1 MLFFGAN
8 PGRSA
13 HSLSL
18 RAAREVWSCRERLA
32 ELLSAPDPARIV
44 FCLNCTDALNI
55 AVQGSLRPGMHVIT
69 TALEHNSVLRQLAH
83 LNSSG
88 AIRLTI
94 LQPGSDGTVAAAQFE
109 RAISPD
115 TSLVICTHAS
125 NVTGA
130 IQPVVEIG
138 ALCRARGVRFVL
150 DAAQTAGIIPVNV
163 KAIGCD
169 LAAMPGHKGLYGPMG
184 TGALYIAD
192 GVDVQPLRRGGT
204 GSSSQNV
211 YQPDEMPE
219 RLESG
224 TLNLP
229 GIAGLRAGIEF
240 VMQRG
245 DATRKS
251 ERVLMEKLLFGLK
264 TIPNARI
271 LGPQSAAGRVGV
283 VSFNIGSMP
292 STDIADALNSR
303 GIAVRA
309 GLHCAPLAHEH
320 YGTLEQ
326 GAVRVSLGAFN
337 TEAEIDNLLNAL
349 RKIASEQ

>member
-1 MLFFGAN
+1 M
-8 PGRSA
+8 
-13 HSLSL
+13 
-18 RAAREVWSCRERLA
+18 V
-32 ELLSAPDPARIV
+32 
-44 FCLNCTDALNI
+44 
-55 AVQGSLRPGMHVIT
+55 
-69 TALEHNSVLRQLAH
+69 
-83 LNSSG
+83 
-88 AIRLTI
+88 
-94 LQPGSDGTVAAAQFE
+94 
-109 RAISPD
+109 
-115 TSLVICTHAS
+115 
-125 NVTGA
+125 
-130 IQPVVEIG
+130 
-138 ALCRARGVRFVL
+138 
-150 DAAQTAGIIPVNV
+150 
-163 KAIGCD
+163 
-169 LAAMPGHKGLYGPMG
+169 AMPGHKGLYGPMG

-204 GSSSQNV
+204 GSSSQSV

-245 DATRKS
+245 DAARKS
-251 ERVLMEKLLFGLK
+251 ERVLVEKLLFGLK

-292 STDIADALNSR
+292 STDVADALNSR

-337 TEAEIDNLLNAL
+337 VEAEIDNLLNAL

>member
-1 MLFFGAN
+1 M
-8 PGRSA
+8 
-13 HSLSL
+13 
-18 RAAREVWSCRERLA
+18 WSCREAIGRNCLA
-32 ELLSAPDPARIV
+32 RADPARII

-109 RAISPD
+109 RAIPPD
-115 TSLVICTHAS
+115 TSLVAARTHAS

-130 IQPVVEIG
+130 IQPIVEIG

-150 DAAQTAGIIPVNV
+150 DAAQTVGIIPVNV

-204 GSSSQNV
+204 GSSSQSV

-245 DATRKS
+245 DAARNS
-251 ERVLMEKLLFGLK
+251 ECVLMEKLLFGLK

-292 STDIADALNSR
+292 STDVADALNSR
-303 GIAVRA
+303 GIAVRRFSTVRRWLMSITA
-309 GLHCAPLAHEH
+309 RLSRARFGFHWAHLMSRQKS
-320 YGTLEQ
+320 T
-326 GAVRVSLGAFN
+326 
-337 TEAEIDNLLNAL
+337 IC
-349 RKIASEQ
+349 

>member
-1 MLFFGAN
+1 MIYLDNAATTFPKPRSTVVEAARAMLFFGAN

-32 ELLSAPDPARIV
+32 ELLSAPDPARII

-130 IQPVVEIG
+130 IQPIVEIG

-184 TGALYIAD
+184 TGALYVAD

-204 GSSSQNV
+204 GSSSQSV

-245 DATRKS
+245 DAARNS
-251 ERVLMEKLLFGLK
+251 ECVLMEKLLFGLK
-264 TIPNARI
+264 T
-271 LGPQSAAGRVGV
+271 L
-283 VSFNIGSMP
+283 
-292 STDIADALNSR
+292 
-303 GIAVRA
+303 
-309 GLHCAPLAHEH
+309 
-320 YGTLEQ
+320 
-326 GAVRVSLGAFN
+326 
-337 TEAEIDNLLNAL
+337 
-349 RKIASEQ
+349 

>member
-1 MLFFGAN
+1 M
-8 PGRSA
+8 
-13 HSLSL
+13 
-18 RAAREVWSCRERLA
+18 WSCRERLA
-32 ELLSAPDPARIV
+32 ELLSAPDPARII

-192 GVDVQPLRRGGT
+192 GVDVQPSRRGGT
-204 GSSSQNV
+204 GANV
-211 YQPDEMPE
+211 
-219 RLESG
+219 
-224 TLNLP
+224 
-229 GIAGLRAGIEF
+229 
-240 VMQRG
+240 QR
-245 DATRKS
+245 
-251 ERVLMEKLLFGLK
+251 V
-264 TIPNARI
+264 
-271 LGPQSAAGRVGV
+271 
-283 VSFNIGSMP
+283 
-292 STDIADALNSR
+292 
-303 GIAVRA
+303 
-309 GLHCAPLAHEH
+309 
-320 YGTLEQ
+320 
-326 GAVRVSLGAFN
+326 
-337 TEAEIDNLLNAL
+337 
-349 RKIASEQ
+349 